1 MKKKILCFGQCA
13 NTEKHSMVFI
23 GFQTHSGG
31 LGRKQCRLGGCAG
44 RARCLRVRSGQTISA
59 RAGF

>member
-1 MKKKILCFGQCA
+1 MKHITWDFG
-13 NTEKHSMVFI
+13 

-44 RARCLRVRSGQTISA
+44 RGIFLRVRSGSGQTISIC
-59 RAGF
+59 AGF